1 MVRKSTPP
9 GRSTRCMAWKAARTS
24 LHDSRTPQAA
34 TKWVGTGVGV
44 NGADVTFKGID
55 IFEINDAGKIQRL
68 WSYWDPESLMKEIMS

>member
-1 MVRKSTPP
+1 MP
-9 GRSTRCMAWKAARTS
+9 GN
-24 LHDSRTPQAA
+24 QAA